1 MAKCA
6 HQLLFMAPLSP
17 ILETVE
23 RATSR
28 GYEALPVPVP
38 VIGDTTGGSGIDASI
53 HMVEKTPT
61 ESVFVPSATI
71 KRSSMFDCSI
81 YLPIAIITSCHVIIE
96 SAGTGMGRYGAPSFI
111 AF

>member
-1 MAKCA
+1 
-6 HQLLFMAPLSP
+6 MAPLSP

-71 KRSSMFDCSI
+71 KRSSISSI
-81 YLPIAIITSCHVIIE
+81 YLSIAIITSCHVIIE